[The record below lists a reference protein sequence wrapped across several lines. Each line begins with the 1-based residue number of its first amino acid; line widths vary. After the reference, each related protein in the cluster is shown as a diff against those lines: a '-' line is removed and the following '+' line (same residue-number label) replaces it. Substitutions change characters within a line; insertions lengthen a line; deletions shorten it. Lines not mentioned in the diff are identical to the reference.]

1 MRPTVLFGLFSEIQT
16 LKGIGPKW
24 GKLLSKL
31 CGNSVLSVLFHM
43 PATVLYR
50 PIKED
55 LSEIASGSLITTRVK
70 VLEHKK
76 PFSRKSPY
84 RIICEGKNGFLDIV
98 FFNYKKDYLIKQL
111 PEGEE
116 RLISGQVEKF
126 SGRLQMSHPDYV
138 CSVGE
143 EWKIPT
149 LEPVYPLTQG
159 VTNKLMQH
167 AAREA
172 LKALPNLTEWHKE
185 EKIGRSGWPSF
196 SEALKIVHQP
206 THETDISPVSKARQR
221 LAYDEQLANQLAL
234 VLMRQKMK
242 KEAGIAFKGNNL
254 LRQKLL
260 DQLPFTLT
268 DAQQRVTNEIIGD
281 MQSPFRMLRLLQ
293 GDVGSGKTI
302 VGLLAMLNA
311 AESGYQAAMMAPT
324 DILVRQHFQKIE
336 NLCRPL
342 GVKVVLLTGRDKG
355 KQRQE
360 TLKKIA
366 SGDAQIIIGTH
377 ALFSEDVSFS
387 KLGFVLIDEQH
398 RFGVEQ
404 RLALTKKA
412 PKTDTLVMTATP
424 IPRTL
429 SLTYYGDMDISI
441 LGEKPPTRKP
451 VTTRVLSVKK
461 MPETIEALKTAID
474 EGRQVYWICPLIE
487 ETEKSDLANA
497 TTRFK
502 YLDEL
507 FPGKVGL
514 IHGKMKGPEKDS
526 VMQDFI
532 DKKYFILVATTV
544 IEVGVDVKNASIMII
559 EQAERFGLSGLHQL
573 RGRIGR
579 GSEKASCVLLYDYP
593 LSDTAKQ
600 RLNIMRTSEDGFF
613 IAEQDLKLRG
623 AGEVLGVRQ
632 SGWENFRLTD
642 IASQENLVSE
652 ARQEAI
658 EIVKSDPTLSSKR
671 GEALKILLYLFE
683 KETSIQTIHAG

>member
-1 MRPTVLFGLFSEIQT
+1 MRPSVLFGLFSNLQT
-16 LKGIGPKW
+16 LKGIGPRW
-24 GKLLSKL
+24 GKLLSTL
-31 CGNSVLSVLFHM
+31 CGNTILSVLFHL
-43 PATVLYR
+43 PYSVLYR
-50 PIKED
+50 PIKTD
-55 LSEIASGSLITTRVK
+55 LSKVPSGSLITTKVK

-76 PFSRKSPY
+76 PFSKKTPY
-84 RIICEGKNGFLDIV
+84 RIICEGENGLLDIV

-116 RLISGQVEKF
+116 RWISGSVDKF
-126 SGRLQMSHPDYV
+126 NNRLQMSHPDYV
-138 CSVGE
+138 CPLGE
-143 EWKIPT
+143 EWKIPA

-172 LKALPNLTEWHKE
+172 LKALPPLPEWHE
-185 EKIGRSGWPSF
+185 EKKMGTSGWPSF
-196 SEALKIVHQP
+196 ADALKTIHQP
-206 THETDISPVSKARQR
+206 THETDVSPVSKARQR

-234 VLMRQKMK
+234 VLMRHQMK
-242 KEAGIAFKGNNL
+242 KETGIAFKGDGH
-254 LRQKLL
+254 LRQQLL
-260 DQLPFTLT
+260 SALPFTLT
-268 DAQQRVTNEIIGD
+268 DAQQRVINEIIGD

-311 AESGYQAAMMAPT
+311 VESGYQAALMAPT
-324 DILVRQHFQKIE
+324 DILVRQHFAKIE
-336 NLCRPL
+336 QLCGPL
-342 GVKVVLLTGRDKG
+342 GIKVALLTGRDKG
-355 KQRQE
+355 KNRQE
-360 TLKKIA
+360 TLEKIA
-366 SGDAQIIIGTH
+366 SGEAQIIIGTH
-377 ALFSEDVSFS
+377 ALFSEDVVFT

-398 RFGVEQ
+398 RFGVGQ

-429 SLTYYGDMDISI
+429 ALTYYGDMDISI

-451 VTTRVLSVKK
+451 AVTRVLNVRKI
-461 MPETIEALKTAID
+461 PETVEALKTYIN

-497 TTRFK
+497 TSRFE
-502 YLDEL
+502 YLSNL
-507 FPGKVGL
+507 FPDKVGL
-514 IHGKMKGPEKDS
+514 IHGKMKGPEKDA

-532 DKKYFILVATTV
+532 DKKYSILVSTTV

-579 GSEKASCVLLYDYP
+579 GDESATCLLLYDYP

-600 RLNIMRTSEDGFF
+600 RLNIMRTSDDGFY

-623 AGEVLGVRQ
+623 AGEVLGTRQ
-632 SGWENFRLTD
+632 SGWESFRLTD
-642 IASQENLVSE
+642 MTFHEDLIAS
-652 ARQEAI
+652 ARQEAV
-658 EIVKSDPTLSSKR
+658 EIIKTDPTLSSER
-671 GEALKILLYLFE
+671 GKALRILLCLFD
-683 KETSIQTIHAG
+683 KDASIQTIHAG